1 MNGIAI
7 GDTVK
12 SLRFIE
18 SLGRGVP
25 TGTNGVVVGVEN
37 GWLFVRFDG
46 VQMTVSVIRKEIE
59 KVEE

>member
-1 MNGIAI
+1 MSGIAI

-12 SLRFIE
+12 SRRFIE

-25 TGTNGVVVGVEN
+25 TGTKGVVVGVEN
-37 GWLFVRFDG
+37 GWFFVRFDG

>member
-1 MNGIAI
+1 MSGIAI

-12 SLRFIE
+12 SRRFIE

-25 TGTNGVVVGVEN
+25 TGAKGVVVGVEN
-37 GWLFVRFDG
+37 GWFFVRFDG